1 MKIVYIQ
8 LPTTAQEQPLL
19 YIKPDTAVHNRELP
33 LYIPDFTADLRA
45 QVVLMAKLSKQG
57 KCILEKFAPKYYEQ
71 VSLGLALTAYDRQQ
85 QLQAT
90 AKPWELA
97 TSFDSSM
104 VVGHFLP
111 TERLQQEDTAILSQD
126 GQVLEQLPLQ
136 SALQLLPLALRTV
149 SEYMTLR
156 TGDLVALPLTNTLYA
171 IRADTTWQAS
181 VQTDLLFSVTVK
193 STEVSPQVR
202 PLFL

>member
-8 LPTTAQEQPLL
+8 LPTTAQGQPLL

-57 KCILEKFAPKYYEQ
+57 KYILEKFAPKYYEQ

-90 AKPWELA
+90 ANPWELA
-97 TSFDSSM
+97 TSFDNSM
-104 VVGHFLP
+104 VVGNFQPIEH
-111 TERLQQEDTAILSQD
+111 LQQEDTAILSQD
-126 GQVLEQLPLQ
+126 GQVLEELPLQ
-136 SALQLLPLALRTV
+136 PALQLLPLALRTV

-181 VQTDLLFSVTVK
+181 VQTELLFSVTVK
-193 STEVSPQVR
+193 
-202 PLFL
+202 

>member
-33 LYIPDFTADLRA
+33 LYIPDFTRDLRT

-90 AKPWELA
+90 ANPWELA
-97 TSFDSSM
+97 TSFDNSM
-104 VVGHFLP
+104 VVGNFQP
-111 TERLQQEDTAILSQD
+111 IERLQQEGIAILSQD
-126 GQVLEQLPLQ
+126 GQVLEELPLQ
-136 SALQLLPLALRTV
+136 PTLQLLPLALRTV

-156 TGDLVALPLTNTLYA
+156 TGDLVALPLTNTLYP

-181 VQTDLLFSVTVK
+181 VQTELMFSVTVK
-193 STEVSPQVR
+193 
-202 PLFL
+202 

>member
-33 LYIPDFTADLRA
+33 LYIPDFTGDLRA
-45 QVVLMAKLSKQG
+45 QVVLMVKLSKQG
-57 KCILEKFAPKYYEQ
+57 KCILEKFASKYYEQ
-71 VSLGLALTAYDRQQ
+71 LSLGLALTAYDRQQ

-90 AKPWELA
+90 ANPWELA
-97 TSFDSSM
+97 TSFDNSM
-104 VVGHFLP
+104 VVGNFQPIEH
-111 TERLQQEDTAILSQD
+111 LQQEDTAILSQD

-136 SALQLLPLALRTV
+136 PALQLLPLALRIV

-181 VQTDLLFSVTVK
+181 VQTELLFSVTVK
-193 STEVSPQVR
+193 
-202 PLFL
+202 

>member
-8 LPTTAQEQPLL
+8 LPTTAQGQPLL

-57 KCILEKFAPKYYEQ
+57 KYILEKFAPKYYEQ

-90 AKPWELA
+90 ANPWELA
-97 TSFDSSM
+97 TSFDNSM
-104 VVGHFLP
+104 VVGNFQPIEH
-111 TERLQQEDTAILSQD
+111 LQQEDTAILSQD
-126 GQVLEQLPLQ
+126 GQVLEELPLQ
-136 SALQLLPLALRTV
+136 PALQLLPLALRTV

-156 TGDLVALPLTNTLYA
+156 TGDLVALPLTNTLYS

-181 VQTDLLFSVTVK
+181 VQTELLFSVTVK
-193 STEVSPQVR
+193 
-202 PLFL
+202 

>member
-8 LPTTAQEQPLL
+8 LPTTAQGQPLL

-33 LYIPDFTADLRA
+33 LYIPDFTGDLRT

-90 AKPWELA
+90 ANPWELA
-97 TSFDSSM
+97 TSFDNSM
-104 VVGHFLP
+104 VVGNFQPIEH
-111 TERLQQEDTAILSQD
+111 LQQEDTAILSQD
-126 GQVLEQLPLQ
+126 GQVLEELPLQ
-136 SALQLLPLALRTV
+136 PALQLLPLALRTV

-181 VQTDLLFSVTVK
+181 VQTELLFSVTVK
-193 STEVSPQVR
+193 
-202 PLFL
+202 

>member
-8 LPTTAQEQPLL
+8 LPTTAQGQPLL

-57 KCILEKFAPKYYEQ
+57 KYILEKFAPKYYEQ

-90 AKPWELA
+90 ANPWELA
-97 TSFDSSM
+97 TSFDNSM
-104 VVGHFLP
+104 VVGNFQPIEH
-111 TERLQQEDTAILSQD
+111 LQQEDTAILSQD
-126 GQVLEQLPLQ
+126 GQVLEELPLLP
-136 SALQLLPLALRTV
+136 ALQLLPLALRTV

-156 TGDLVALPLTNTLYA
+156 TGDLVALPLTNTLYS

-181 VQTDLLFSVTVK
+181 VQTELLFSVTVK
-193 STEVSPQVR
+193 
-202 PLFL
+202 

>member
-1 MKIVYIQ
+1 VKIVYIQ
-8 LPTTAQEQPLL
+8 LPTRAQEQPLL

-57 KCILEKFAPKYYEQ
+57 KYILEKFAPKYYEQ

-90 AKPWELA
+90 ANPWELA
-97 TSFDSSM
+97 TSFDNSM
-104 VVGHFLP
+104 VVGNFQPIEH
-111 TERLQQEDTAILSQD
+111 LQQEDTAILSQD
-126 GQVLEQLPLQ
+126 GQVLEELPLQ
-136 SALQLLPLALRTV
+136 PALQLLPLALRTV

-156 TGDLVALPLTNTLYA
+156 TGDLVALPLTNTLYS

-181 VQTDLLFSVTVK
+181 VQTELLFSVTVK
-193 STEVSPQVR
+193 
-202 PLFL
+202 

>member
-8 LPTTAQEQPLL
+8 LPTTAQGQPLL

-57 KCILEKFAPKYYEQ
+57 KYILEKFAPKYYEQ

-90 AKPWELA
+90 ANPWELA
-97 TSFDSSM
+97 TSFDNSM
-104 VVGHFLP
+104 VVGNFQPIEH
-111 TERLQQEDTAILSQD
+111 LQQEDTAILSQD
-126 GQVLEQLPLQ
+126 GQVLEELPLQ
-136 SALQLLPLALRTV
+136 PALQLLPLALRTV

-181 VQTDLLFSVTVK
+181 VQTELIFSVTVK
-193 STEVSPQVR
+193 
-202 PLFL
+202 

>member
-33 LYIPDFTADLRA
+33 LYIPDFTGDLRA
-45 QVVLMAKLSKQG
+45 QVVLMVKLSKQG
-57 KCILEKFAPKYYEQ
+57 KCILEKFASKYYEQ
-71 VSLGLALTAYDRQQ
+71 LSLGLALTAYDRQQ

-90 AKPWELA
+90 ANPWELA
-97 TSFDSSM
+97 TSFDNSM
-104 VVGHFLP
+104 VVGNFQPIEH
-111 TERLQQEDTAILSQD
+111 LQQEDMAILSQD

-136 SALQLLPLALRTV
+136 PALQLLPLALRTV

-156 TGDLVALPLTNTLYA
+156 TGDLVALPLTNTLYS

-181 VQTDLLFSVTVK
+181 VQTELIFSVTVK
-193 STEVSPQVR
+193 
-202 PLFL
+202 

>member
-8 LPTTAQEQPLL
+8 LPTTAQGQPLL

-57 KCILEKFAPKYYEQ
+57 KYILEKFAPKYYEQ

-90 AKPWELA
+90 ANPWELA
-97 TSFDSSM
+97 TSFDNSM
-104 VVGHFLP
+104 VVGNFQPIEH
-111 TERLQQEDTAILSQD
+111 LQQEDTAILSQD
-126 GQVLEQLPLQ
+126 GQVLEELPLQ
-136 SALQLLPLALRTV
+136 PALQLLPLALRTV

-156 TGDLVALPLTNTLYA
+156 TGDLVALPLTNTLYS

-181 VQTDLLFSVTVK
+181 VQTELLFSITVK
-193 STEVSPQVR
+193 
-202 PLFL
+202 

>member
-8 LPTTAQEQPLL
+8 LPTTAQGQPLL

-57 KCILEKFAPKYYEQ
+57 KYILEKFAPKYYEQ

-104 VVGHFLP
+104 VVGNFQPIEH
-111 TERLQQEDTAILSQD
+111 LQQEDTAILSQD

-136 SALQLLPLALRTV
+136 PALQLLPLALRTV

-181 VQTDLLFSVTVK
+181 VQTELIFSVTVK
-193 STEVSPQVR
+193 
-202 PLFL
+202 

>member
-8 LPTTAQEQPLL
+8 LPTTAQGQPLL

-33 LYIPDFTADLRA
+33 LYIPDFTGDLRT

-90 AKPWELA
+90 ANPWELA
-97 TSFDSSM
+97 TSFDNSM
-104 VVGHFLP
+104 VVGNFQPIEH
-111 TERLQQEDTAILSQD
+111 LQQEDTAILSQD
-126 GQVLEQLPLQ
+126 GQVLEELPLQ
-136 SALQLLPLALRTV
+136 PALQLLPLALRTV

-156 TGDLVALPLTNTLYA
+156 TGDLVALPLTNTLYS

-181 VQTDLLFSVTVK
+181 VQTELMFSVTVK
-193 STEVSPQVR
+193 
-202 PLFL
+202 

>member
-33 LYIPDFTADLRA
+33 LYIPDFTGDLRA
-45 QVVLMAKLSKQG
+45 QVVLMVKLSKQG
-57 KCILEKFAPKYYEQ
+57 KCILEKFASKYYEQ
-71 VSLGLALTAYDRQQ
+71 LSLGLALTAYDRQQ

-90 AKPWELA
+90 ANPWELA
-97 TSFDSSM
+97 TSFDNSM
-104 VVGHFLP
+104 VVGNFQPIEH
-111 TERLQQEDTAILSQD
+111 LQQEDTAILSQD

-136 SALQLLPLALRTV
+136 PALQLLPLALRIV

-156 TGDLVALPLTNTLYA
+156 TGDLVALPLTNTLYS

-181 VQTDLLFSVTVK
+181 VQTELIFSVTVK
-193 STEVSPQVR
+193 
-202 PLFL
+202 

>member
-8 LPTTAQEQPLL
+8 LPTTAQGQPLL

-33 LYIPDFTADLRA
+33 LYIPDFTGDLRA

-57 KCILEKFAPKYYEQ
+57 KYILEKFAPKYYEQ

-90 AKPWELA
+90 ANPWELA
-97 TSFDSSM
+97 TSFDNSM
-104 VVGHFLP
+104 VVGNFQPIEH
-111 TERLQQEDTAILSQD
+111 LQQEDTAILSQD
-126 GQVLEQLPLQ
+126 GQVLEELPLQ
-136 SALQLLPLALRTV
+136 PALQLLPLALRTV

-156 TGDLVALPLTNTLYA
+156 TGDLVALPLTNTLYS

-181 VQTDLLFSVTVK
+181 VQTELLFSVTVK
-193 STEVSPQVR
+193 
-202 PLFL
+202 

>member
-8 LPTTAQEQPLL
+8 LPTTAQGQPLL

-57 KCILEKFAPKYYEQ
+57 KYILEKFAPKYYEQ

-90 AKPWELA
+90 ANPWELA
-97 TSFDSSM
+97 TSFDNSM
-104 VVGHFLP
+104 VVGNFQPIEH
-111 TERLQQEDTAILSQD
+111 LQQEDTAILSQD
-126 GQVLEQLPLQ
+126 GQVLEELPLQ
-136 SALQLLPLALRTV
+136 PALQLLPLALRTV

-181 VQTDLLFSVTVK
+181 VQTELLFSITVK
-193 STEVSPQVR
+193 
-202 PLFL
+202 

>member
-1 MKIVYIQ
+1 VKIVYIQ

-90 AKPWELA
+90 AKSWELA

-111 TERLQQEDTAILSQD
+111 TERLQQENTAILSQD
-126 GQVLEQLPLQ
+126 GQVLEELPLQ
-136 SALQLLPLALRTV
+136 PALQLLPLALRTV
-149 SEYMTLR
+149 SENMTLR

-181 VQTDLLFSVTVK
+181 VQTELLFSITVK
-193 STEVSPQVR
+193 
-202 PLFL
+202 

>member
-33 LYIPDFTADLRA
+33 LYIPDFTGDLRA

-104 VVGHFLP
+104 VVGNF
-111 TERLQQEDTAILSQD
+111 QD

-181 VQTDLLFSVTVK
+181 VQTELLFSITVK
-193 STEVSPQVR
+193 
-202 PLFL
+202 

>member
-57 KCILEKFAPKYYEQ
+57 KYILEKFAPKYYEQ

-90 AKPWELA
+90 ANPWELA
-97 TSFDSSM
+97 TSFDNSM
-104 VVGHFLP
+104 VVGNFQPIEH
-111 TERLQQEDTAILSQD
+111 LQQEDTAILSQD
-126 GQVLEQLPLQ
+126 GQVLEELPLQ
-136 SALQLLPLALRTV
+136 PALQLLPLALRTV

-156 TGDLVALPLTNTLYA
+156 TGDLVALPLTNTLYS

-181 VQTDLLFSVTVK
+181 VQTELLFSVTVK
-193 STEVSPQVR
+193 
-202 PLFL
+202 

>member
-33 LYIPDFTADLRA
+33 LYIPDFTEDLRA

-85 QLQAT
+85 QLQAA

-111 TERLQQEDTAILSQD
+111 TERLQQENQD
-126 GQVLEQLPLQ
+126 GQVLEELPLQ
-136 SALQLLPLALRTV
+136 PALQLLPLALRTV

-181 VQTDLLFSVTVK
+181 VQTELLFSVTVK
-193 STEVSPQVR
+193 
-202 PLFL
+202 

>member
-1 MKIVYIQ
+1 MKIVSIQ

-104 VVGHFLP
+104 VVGHFL
-111 TERLQQEDTAILSQD
+111 LQQEDTAILSQD
-126 GQVLEQLPLQ
+126 GQLLEELPLQ
-136 SALQLLPLALRTV
+136 PALQLLPLALRTV

-181 VQTDLLFSVTVK
+181 VQTELLFSVTVK
-193 STEVSPQVR
+193 
-202 PLFL
+202 

>member
-33 LYIPDFTADLRA
+33 LYIPDFTGDLRA
-45 QVVLMAKLSKQG
+45 QVVLMVKLSKQG
-57 KCILEKFAPKYYEQ
+57 KCILEKFASKYYEQ

-90 AKPWELA
+90 ANPWELA
-97 TSFDSSM
+97 TSFDNSM
-104 VVGHFLP
+104 VVGNFQPIEH
-111 TERLQQEDTAILSQD
+111 LQQEDMAILSQD

-136 SALQLLPLALRTV
+136 PALQLLPLALRTV

-181 VQTDLLFSVTVK
+181 VQTELLFSVTVK
-193 STEVSPQVR
+193 
-202 PLFL
+202 

>member
-8 LPTTAQEQPLL
+8 LPTRAQEQPLL

-57 KCILEKFAPKYYEQ
+57 KYILEKFAPKYYEQ

-90 AKPWELA
+90 ANPWELA
-97 TSFDSSM
+97 TSFDNSM
-104 VVGHFLP
+104 VVGNFQPIEH
-111 TERLQQEDTAILSQD
+111 LQQEDTAILSQD
-126 GQVLEQLPLQ
+126 GQVLEELPLQ
-136 SALQLLPLALRTV
+136 PALQLLPLALRTV

-156 TGDLVALPLTNTLYA
+156 TGDLVALPLTNTLYS

-181 VQTDLLFSVTVK
+181 VQTELLFSVTVK
-193 STEVSPQVR
+193 
-202 PLFL
+202 

>member
-33 LYIPDFTADLRA
+33 LYIPDFTGDLRA

-57 KCILEKFAPKYYEQ
+57 KCILEKFASKYSEQ

-85 QLQAT
+85 QLT
-90 AKPWELA
+90 ASANPWVLG

-104 VVGHFLP
+104 VVGNFQPIEL
-111 TERLQQEDTAILSQD
+111 LQQEDTAILSQD
-126 GQVLEQLPLQ
+126 GQVLEELPLQ
-136 SALQLLPLALRTV
+136 PALQLLPLALRTV

-156 TGDLVALPLTNTLYA
+156 TGDLVALPLTNTLYS

-181 VQTDLLFSVTVK
+181 VQTELLFSVTVK
-193 STEVSPQVR
+193 
-202 PLFL
+202 

>member
-8 LPTTAQEQPLL
+8 LPTTAQGQPLL

-57 KCILEKFAPKYYEQ
+57 KYILEKFAPKYYEQ
-71 VSLGLALTAYDRQQ
+71 VSLGLALTAYDRHQ

-90 AKPWELA
+90 ANPWELA
-97 TSFDSSM
+97 TSFDNSM
-104 VVGHFLP
+104 VVGNFQPIEH
-111 TERLQQEDTAILSQD
+111 LQQEDTAILSQD
-126 GQVLEQLPLQ
+126 GQVLEELPLQ
-136 SALQLLPLALRTV
+136 PALQLLPLALRTV

-156 TGDLVALPLTNTLYA
+156 TGDLVALPLTNTLYS

-181 VQTDLLFSVTVK
+181 VQTELLFSVTVK
-193 STEVSPQVR
+193 
-202 PLFL
+202 

>member
-8 LPTTAQEQPLL
+8 LPTTAQGQPLL

-57 KCILEKFAPKYYEQ
+57 KYILEKFAPKYYEQ

-90 AKPWELA
+90 ANPWELA
-97 TSFDSSM
+97 TSFDNSM
-104 VVGHFLP
+104 VVGNFQPIEH
-111 TERLQQEDTAILSQD
+111 LQQEDTAILSQD

-136 SALQLLPLALRTV
+136 PALQLLPLALRTV

-156 TGDLVALPLTNTLYA
+156 TGDLVALPLTNTLYS

-181 VQTDLLFSVTVK
+181 VQTELLFSVTVK
-193 STEVSPQVR
+193 
-202 PLFL
+202 

>member
-1 MKIVYIQ
+1 
-8 LPTTAQEQPLL
+8 
-19 YIKPDTAVHNRELP
+19 
-33 LYIPDFTADLRA
+33 
-45 QVVLMAKLSKQG
+45 
-57 KCILEKFAPKYYEQ
+57 
-71 VSLGLALTAYDRQQ
+71 
-85 QLQAT
+85 
-90 AKPWELA
+90 
-97 TSFDSSM
+97 M

-181 VQTDLLFSVTVK
+181 VQTELLFSVTVK
-193 STEVSPQVR
+193 
-202 PLFL
+202 